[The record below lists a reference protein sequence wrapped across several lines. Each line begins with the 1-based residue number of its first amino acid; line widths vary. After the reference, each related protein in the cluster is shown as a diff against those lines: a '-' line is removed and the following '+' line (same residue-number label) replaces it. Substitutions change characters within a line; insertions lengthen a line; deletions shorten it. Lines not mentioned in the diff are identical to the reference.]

1 MTYQVHRL
9 PTEVNQFLIQ
19 PLVYNDDDD
28 DDDDAA
34 RKRERIP
41 ISRHAAGAGARGLAP
56 GGGHLSR
63 SFLPGV
69 LAKRQ
74 TGSFPPPLRSRLR
87 LRVGILCDDGWP
99 AMESR
104 QTQAHMTHRRSV

>member
-1 MTYQVHRL
+1 MTYQVRRL

-19 PLVYNDDDD
+19 PLVYNNNNDDDDDD

-69 LAKRQ
+69 SAKRQ

-87 LRVGILCDDGWP
+87 L
-99 AMESR
+99 
-104 QTQAHMTHRRSV
+104 